1 MPEPIIRVEKL
12 SKSFG
17 ELEVL
22 KDINMEVR
30 EGEVIS
36 VIGPSGSGKEHFP
49 ALHQPSGNTQF
60 WENLLYGRCGK

>member
-1 MPEPIIRVEKL
+1 MGETILTVKNL

-22 KDINMEVR
+22 KDINMEIE

-36 VIGPSGSGKEHFP
+36 VIGPSGSGKSTF
-49 ALHQPSGNTQF
+49 L
-60 WENLLYGRCGK
+60 R

>member
-36 VIGPSGSGKEHFP
+36 VIGALPVLEKVLSCAASTFWKHPILGKFIIW
-49 ALHQPSGNTQF
+49 AM
-60 WENLLYGRCGK
+60 W